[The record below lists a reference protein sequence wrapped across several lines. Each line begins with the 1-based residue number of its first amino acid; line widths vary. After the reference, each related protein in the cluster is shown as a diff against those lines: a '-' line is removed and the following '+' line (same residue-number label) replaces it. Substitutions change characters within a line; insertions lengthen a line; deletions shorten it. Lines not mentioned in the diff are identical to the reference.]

1 MKQYALILNP
11 ISGRGKGKRLAES
24 IKGKLEAVFPGLVY
38 FETEYPGHAREIA
51 ARIKNDFEV
60 IIAGGGDGTVHET
73 VNGMI
78 GGSATLAVI
87 PIGSGNDF
95 VKMLSLPKDP
105 EQAIEVIRQ
114 NHRRKIDLGKMNDT
128 IFPNGLGIGF
138 DAWVV
143 RESMKVKRLRGIL
156 IYLYAVLKTVFSY
169 PNQTVTFSANGK
181 TETKRIFLI
190 AVGNGRA
197 MGGGFFLTPEAR
209 IDDALFDVCIIH
221 ALKKRE
227 VFWHLPKV
235 FWGGH
240 VKIHQVQMLRTASLK
255 IESGPGIAAHA
266 DGELLGMN
274 LNTLNI
280 SILPTALKVIYK
292 PSDEE
297 S

>member
-1 MKQYALILNP
+1 MKNYALILNP
-11 ISGRGKGKRLAES
+11 SSGRGKGKRLAEP
-24 IKGKLEAVFPGLVY
+24 IRGKLETVFPGFVY

-78 GGSATLAVI
+78 GGRAALAVI

-95 VKMLSLPKDP
+95 VKMLNLPKDP
-105 EQAIEVIRQ
+105 DKAIEVIRQ
-114 NHRRKIDLGKMNDT
+114 NRRRKIDLGKMNDI

-143 RESMKVKRLRGIL
+143 RESMKVKRLRGLL
-156 IYLYAVLKTVFSY
+156 IYLYSVLKTVFIY
-169 PNQTVTFSANGK
+169 KNQTVTFSANGK
-181 TETKRIFLI
+181 TDRKKIFLV

-197 MGGGFFLTPEAR
+197 MGGGFFLTPEAQ
-209 IDDALFDVCIIH
+209 IDDALFDICIIH

-240 VKIHQVQMLRTASLK
+240 VKMRQVQMLRTASLK
-255 IESGPGIAAHA
+255 IESAPGIAAHA

-280 SILPTALKVIYK
+280 SILPAALEVIYQ
-292 PSDEE
+292 PSDGE